1 MTRAIRVASAFSMVL
16 LAAALGCGDDSPVAA
31 APPLTRFSA
40 TLVGAEEVPPVT
52 TAAAG
57 TASFTLSQGNDTLF
71 VNISVNG
78 LSNVRFGHFHQAARG
93 SNGPVVTDLVLAPT
107 LVGVQNGR
115 IGRQFITAANLVG
128 GLAGQPLS
136 ALVTL
141 INAGS
146 IYVNLHTDQFPGGEL
161 RGQVA
166 RQ

>member
-1 MTRAIRVASAFSMVL
+1 MTSTIRRFARLLPLLTLGGAIA
-16 LAAALGCGDDSPVAA
+16 CGEDTPA
-31 APPLTRFSA
+31 APPLPSFAA
-40 TLVGAEEVPPVT
+40 TLVGTEEVPPVN
-52 TAAAG
+52 TAATGSA
-57 TASFTLSQGNDTLF
+57 TFTLSKGGDTLF
-71 VNISVNG
+71 VSITVNG

-93 SNGPVVTDLVLAPT
+93 ANGPVVADLVLPPT
-107 LVGVQNGR
+107 LTGVQNGR
-115 IGRQFITAANLVG
+115 IGRQFLTAANLSG

-166 RQ
+166 RR